1 MAQDPQGPHDF
12 TLHMMQSGAE
22 KIRKPIE
29 RPADPD
35 ARKKQL
41 NLGVFLKS
49 KQILGRSSHIQRQ
62 ITVDPVDR
70 LKLENR
76 KREQSWKKT
85 EEVTWGEWMIV
96 EGADIDGVTKK
107 SGNPNWFDSSV
118 LAYLPS
124 EYDDQL
130 RGTDALLMFVDQED
144 ESQAFPVG
152 VDITTNPEE
161 YMKKVS
167 NDMFRT
173 STDRPSEIYWVDTK
187 ISDKDYAEGERNFTN
202 IEEGK
207 VQSVNASVYIPTD
220 LIATY
225 RNEKNTLAQADQAM
239 ELMGAFVLRQLRA
252 ELEAQ
257 ALILTGEA
265 DADRVL
271 HGEAFPRS
279 VMSREQLI
287 EKLRNPFRPQTL
299 TKRRTAEILALTLET
314 MMENERSWGKRM
326 MKAAAK
332 DSGFMLAQERLRKQL
347 PQFVKRMEEM
357 WEGVGE
363 REQYAADAE

>member
-1 MAQDPQGPHDF
+1 
-12 TLHMMQSGAE
+12 MMQQKPEA
-22 KIRKPIE
+22 IRRPTE
-29 RPADPD
+29 RLVDPD

-41 NLGVFLKS
+41 NLGVFLKP
-49 KQILGRSSHIQRQ
+49 KQILGRGSHIQRQ
-62 ITVDPVDR
+62 IPVDPVDK

-76 KREQSWKKT
+76 RREQSWKKS

-107 SGNPNWFDSSV
+107 TANPNWFDSSV
-118 LAYLPS
+118 HAYLPS

-130 RGTDALLMFVDQED
+130 RGTDALLMFVDPDD

-173 STDRPSEIYWVDTK
+173 SSDRPSEVYWVDTK
-187 ISDKDYAEGERNFTN
+187 ISDKDYADGERNFTN
-202 IEEGK
+202 LEEGK
-207 VQSVNASVYIPTD
+207 VQSVNTSVYIPTE
-220 LIATY
+220 LIAMY
-225 RNEKNTLAQADQAM
+225 RNEKTTLAQADQIM
-239 ELMGAFVLRQLRA
+239 EVMGAFVLRQLRA

-257 ALILTGEA
+257 ALVLTGETN
-265 DADRVL
+265 ADRVL
-271 HGEAFPRS
+271 HGEATPQS
-279 VMSREQLI
+279 VSSREELI

-299 TKRRTAEILALTLET
+299 SKRKTAEILAHALQT
-314 MMENERSWGKRM
+314 MMESERTWAKRM

-332 DSGFMLAQERLRKQL
+332 DPGFALQQERLRKQL
-347 PQFVKRMEEM
+347 PTFVKRIEEM
-357 WEGVGE
+357 WENARRGMAYV
-363 REQYAADAE
+363 ADAE